1 MKRNIFTSKRFKKLI
16 FLIPILIFL
25 FFLLYNS
32 TSAQTL
38 KYGSLSVESYPRGA
52 KVYLDNNYKGTTPL
66 NLKNIATG
74 QYTLKMVLEG
84 CKDWTSTVV
93 ILPIL
98 TVTISA
104 DLVLERDEGF
114 GSISVNSNPQGADIY
129 IDGAYAGI
137 TPINIQNFS
146 SGRYRIRVS
155 LPGYEDWFDEIYVA
169 SRKTERVNAE
179 LVSRSNYGS
188 LSVYCDQNDAKVF
201 LNGVYKTDIFDTPTI
216 IEDLDSGNYEIV
228 VIKEGF
234 RAWVGDIAVYVDEE
248 TSLDIIMTEIF
259 K

>member
-1 MKRNIFTSKRFKKLI
+1 MNKDFFLNKSNKKNIFI
-16 FLIPILIFL
+16 ILVLALL
-25 FFLLYNS
+25 FFVLCS
-32 TSAQTL
+32 SAQSQTL

-66 NLKNIATG
+66 NLKNIAIG
-74 QYTLKMVLEG
+74 QYTLKLVLEG
-84 CKDWTSTVV
+84 YQDWTSTVV

-104 DLVLERDEGF
+104 DLVPEKDEGF

-129 IDGAYAGI
+129 IDGAFAGI

-146 SGRYRIRVS
+146 SGRYRIRVT
-155 LPGYEDWFDEIYVA
+155 LPGYEDWFDEIFVT

-179 LVSRSNYGS
+179 LVPRPNYGS
-188 LSVYCDQNDAKVF
+188 LSLYCDQNDAKVF
-201 LNGVYKTDIFDTPTI
+201 LNGVYKTDIFDTPTV

-234 RAWVGDIAVYVDEE
+234 RAWVGDITVNVNEE
-248 TSLDIIMTEIF
+248 TSLDVIMTEIF
-259 K
+259 G